1 MYGNIIVPDAG
12 KEKPLMG
19 EVIAVGP
26 GIVNINGSLIPN
38 TLEVGQT
45 VAFPSFGGQRIT
57 IEGEDYLIYK
67 EQDIFA
73 ILEK

>member
-1 MYGNIIVPDAG
+1 MSIS
-12 KEKPLMG
+12 KR
-19 EVIAVGP
+19 
-26 GIVNINGSLIPN
+26 GIVNMNGALIPN

-67 EQDIFA
+67 E
-73 ILEK
+73 K